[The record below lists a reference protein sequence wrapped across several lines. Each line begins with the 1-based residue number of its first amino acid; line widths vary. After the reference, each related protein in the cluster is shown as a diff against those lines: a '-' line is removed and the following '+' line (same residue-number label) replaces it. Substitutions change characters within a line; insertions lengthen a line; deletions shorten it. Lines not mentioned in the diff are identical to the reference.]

1 MKHRNLRKADEWSEA
16 NVPRLDR
23 PLAFPELAKL
33 RSAEQPFDAK
43 TQRMT
48 SYQRAQVA
56 LLTFGLVAAVSAAVL
71 ALRAAIWVPG

>member
-1 MKHRNLRKADEWSEA
+1 MKYRNLSKTDEFPGA
-16 NVPRLDR
+16 NMPRFNR

-33 RSAEQPFDAK
+33 SSAEHSFNGK

-48 SYQRAQVA
+48 SYQRAQVV
-56 LLTFGLVAAVSAAVL
+56 LLTFGLVAAVSAAVI

>member
-1 MKHRNLRKADEWSEA
+1 MKHRKLRKTDECSEA
-16 NVPRLDR
+16 NMSRLNR

-33 RSAEQPFDAK
+33 PSAKHSFNAK

-48 SYQRAQVA
+48 SYQRAQVV
-56 LLTFGLVAAVSAAVL
+56 LLTFGLVAAVSAAVI